1 MPEMLAHGT
10 GRRKTA
16 IARAYAHAGTGS
28 IQVNG
33 KPLEE
38 YFASLGLSDLV
49 KKPLEVT
56 ESTES
61 YDFVVIVKGGGI
73 NGQADACKLGI
84 SRALVVLDETNR
96 PVLRRN
102 GLLRR
107 DSRMVERKKYGQR
120 GARKRFQFSKR

>member
-1 MPEMLAHGT
+1 MLAHGT

-38 YFASLGLSDLV
+38 YFASLGLTDLV

-61 YDFVVIVKGGGI
+61 YDFVLNVKGGGI
-73 NGQADACKLGI
+73 SGQADACKLGI

-96 PVLRRN
+96 PVLRKN

-120 GARKRFQFSKR
+120 GARRRFQFSKR